1 MAAIYTIFELN
12 ILGFQKNFSGLMA
25 EPTNRPPV
33 RDYDPDTPLLE
44 PVNKKFDPSSLVSI
58 PTPLGDHLMNDNNH
72 LYLLEQTYP
81 GCAED
86 ELNAVACVE
95 VMEEKQVEPRMLEG
109 KTEEDTMFS
118 KLLKAN
124 TTWSKCII

>member
-1 MAAIYTIFELN
+1 MSFNPNDEFLGRIDTLSVTPPRTVASLGSRIAYAEGVVKNKIQLFE
-12 ILGFQKNFSGLMA
+12 
-25 EPTNRPPV
+25 
-33 RDYDPDTPLLE
+33 DT
-44 PVNKKFDPSSLVSI
+44 D
-58 PTPLGDHLMNDNNH
+58 GDHLMNDNNH

-86 ELNAVACVE
+86 EPNAVACVE

-109 KTEEDTMFS
+109 KTEEDSTFS